1 MSNKEIYKNAMSG
14 VRHSDDTIE
23 RIFDMTVDKKS
34 KKGLTLKKIASVA
47 LAFAILVGSGVGIN
61 QIVNNKEPVT
71 NTTVAQSNINP
82 LSVMVAYAG
91 NYKSVSDIKA
101 ESMNEQNLF
110 YSIHYAD
117 VTDEKAITNAEK
129 LYESDRTNLKKYM
142 DDLSNQGH
150 SSVIQ
155 SSKSSINSTIGEATV
170 KVFVLSGGIIALNT
184 DDYSNVKNMTITNTG
199 KYGEL
204 YFNYVTK
211 KEKDGAQQIGK
222 KISIS
227 GKELRESQASKS
239 FECGTSPTVNKG
251 YELFWNI
258 TDEVYKAIGNDI
270 KFDLSQIKDTITF
283 TVEYNDGTIQAANLN
298 LYFDSDGYM
307 HFE

>member
-34 KKGLTLKKIASVA
+34 KKGLTFKKIASVA
-47 LAFAILVGSGVGIN
+47 LALAILVGSGVGIN
-61 QIVNNKEPVT
+61 QIVSNKEPVT
-71 NTTVAQSNINP
+71 NTSVAQSNINP

-91 NYKSVSDIKA
+91 EYKQVSDIKA
-101 ESMNEQNLF
+101 GSMNDQQIF

-117 VTDEKAITNAEK
+117 ITDENASAEAER
-129 LYESDRTNLKKYM
+129 LYELDKTKLENDM
-142 DDLSNQGH
+142 DALSNQGH
-150 SSVIQ
+150 SSVLQ
-155 SSKSSINSTIGEATV
+155 SGKSTVNSIKGEATV

-184 DDYSNVKNMTITNTG
+184 DDYSNVKNMTISNTS

-204 YFNYVTK
+204 YFNYVTR
-211 KEKDGAQQIGK
+211 KEKDGAQQIGN

-227 GKELRESQASKS
+227 GKELRESQASKGY
-239 FECGTSPTVNKG
+239 ECGTSPTVNKG
-251 YELFWNI
+251 YELFWGI
-258 TDEVYKAIGNDI
+258 TDDVYKAIGNDI

-283 TVEYNDGTIQAANLN
+283 TVEYNDGTIQTANLN

>member
-34 KKGLTLKKIASVA
+34 KKGLTFKKIASVV

-61 QIVNNKEPVT
+61 QIVSNKDPVT
-71 NTTVAQSNINP
+71 NTSVAQSNLKP

-91 NYKSVSDIKA
+91 EYKPVSDIKA

-117 VTDEKAITNAEK
+117 VTDENASAEAER
-129 LYESDRTNLKKYM
+129 LYELDKTKLENDM
-142 DDLSNQGH
+142 DALSNQGH
-150 SSVIQ
+150 SSVLQ
-155 SSKSSINSTIGEATV
+155 SGKSTVNSIKGEATV

-184 DDYSNVKNMTITNTG
+184 DDYSNVKNMTISNTG

-204 YFNYVTK
+204 YFNYVTR
-211 KEKDGAQQIGK
+211 KEKDGAQQIGN

-227 GKELRESQASKS
+227 GKELRESQASKGY
-239 FECGTSPTVNKG
+239 ECGTSPTVNKG
-251 YELFWNI
+251 YELFWGI
-258 TDEVYKAIGNDI
+258 TDEVYKAIGNDL

-283 TVEYNDGTIQAANLN
+283 TVEYNDGTIQTANLN

>member
-1 MSNKEIYKNAMSG
+1 MSNKETYKNAMSG

-34 KKGLTLKKIASVA
+34 KRLTFKKIASVV

-71 NTTVAQSNINP
+71 NTSVAQSNLNP

-91 NYKSVSDIKA
+91 EYKQVSDIKA
-101 ESMNEQNLF
+101 GSMNEQQIF

-117 VTDEKAITNAEK
+117 ITDENASAEAER
-129 LYESDRTNLKKYM
+129 LYESDKTKLENDM
-142 DDLSNQGH
+142 DALSNQGH
-150 SSVIQ
+150 SSVLQ
-155 SSKSSINSTIGEATV
+155 SGKSTVNSIKGEATV

-184 DDYSNVKNMTITNTG
+184 DDYSNVKNMTISNTG

-211 KEKDGAQQIGK
+211 KEKDGAQQIGN

-227 GKELRESQASKS
+227 GKELRESQASKGY
-239 FECGTSPTVNKG
+239 ECGTSPTVNKG
-251 YELFWNI
+251 YELFWGI
-258 TDEVYKAIGNDI
+258 TDDVYKAIGNDL

-283 TVEYNDGTIQAANLN
+283 TVEYNDGTIQTANLN